1 MATSGS
7 NTFTLPLDE
16 LLEEAIAP
24 IGGDPI
30 LGGEARRARRAL
42 NLLFIDM
49 QNRGI
54 LLHTLEQA
62 QVTLAGSVAQVT
74 CSSNCLDI
82 IDLVISTSSQDV
94 AIDRISWGEYL
105 EIPNK
110 TQVGRPTHY
119 FVDRQRDAPILSFWP
134 VPTSTSSTVYVAK
147 YWKVRFIEDATKLGE
162 DPDMPRRF
170 WPALVAGL
178 SYYLAKGRGMAFPMD
193 RLAVLKQDYLDAFDA
208 AMGEDR
214 ERVSFFAV
222 PSLKRHH

>member
-1 MATSGS
+1 
-7 NTFTLPLDE
+7 
-16 LLEEAIAP
+16 
-24 IGGDPI
+24 
-30 LGGEARRARRAL
+30 
-42 NLLFIDM
+42 
-49 QNRGI
+49 
-54 LLHTLEQA
+54 
-62 QVTLAGSVAQVT
+62 
-74 CSSNCLDI
+74 
-82 IDLVISTSSQDV
+82 
-94 AIDRISWGEYL
+94 
-105 EIPNK
+105 
-110 TQVGRPTHY
+110 
-119 FVDRQRDAPILSFWP
+119 LSFWP